1 MSSIGHIPPGGGF
14 DKLSPE
20 LKPAQVRR
28 EPAQQQISK
37 RPVNPPTRSVPDG
50 NSIGRQSLSNAAS
63 YARGAA
69 QVLPESDPLKG
80 FAKGLS
86 SDLAGAKGEIFASAG
101 RLGALHNAHS
111 FALVANE
118 AMQGSSKLQA
128 IA

>member
-1 MSSIGHIPPGGGF
+1 MSSIGQIPPGGGF

-28 EPAQQQISK
+28 EPAQQPVSK
-37 RPVNPPTRSVPDG
+37 QPVNPPTRSVPDG
-50 NSIGRQSLSNAAS
+50 NSIGRRSLSNAAS

-86 SDLAGAKGEIFASAG
+86 SDLAGAKGEMLASGG
-101 RLGALHNAHS
+101 RLGTLDKAHS

-118 AMQGSSKLQA
+118 AIQGSSKLQA